1 MNRTAESTL
10 PKLEEIRP
18 KNEMWKYDEYLNTL
32 IDQRKQTTRNSV
44 EFKNVTKQI
53 KCRVKYLNNE
63 KCSKEAASIN
73 EYATRRQIDEL
84 FRKFKSDNS
93 TFTKP
98 KNTTKCDPILLKDY
112 FKNHFTKTEITEDP
126 IELVQL
132 PDFLKNLQEID
143 SSEVKTS
150 PP

>member
-10 PKLEEIRP
+10 PKLEEIRH
-18 KNEMWKYDEYLNTL
+18 KNEIWKYDEYLNTL

-73 EYATRRQIDEL
+73 EY
-84 FRKFKSDNS
+84 
-93 TFTKP
+93 
-98 KNTTKCDPILLKDY
+98 
-112 FKNHFTKTEITEDP
+112 ITEP
-126 IELVQL
+126 IHPSFHPL
-132 PDFLKNLQEID
+132 PHRHRHSHRTVI
-143 SSEVKTS
+143 S
-150 PP
+150 